1 MIVRT
6 WSEQGLS
13 PPDRDSRKGASAP
26 EREFSALMAASMAGD
41 TAAYKRLLG
50 EVRVWLQ
57 RYYAR
62 RLPPAVVE
70 DAVQDALIAMHEKRH
85 TYDLDRPFSPWLAA
99 IARYKWIDRLR
110 ALKRMATEPLGEG
123 IATGDHESAVISATI
138 LEELLGSL
146 KPAQSEVIRLVKL
159 YGFSVEEAAERSG
172 QSVSLVKVN
181 IHRGLARLT
190 LAVQRQAHVDG

>member
-1 MIVRT
+1 
-6 WSEQGLS
+6 
-13 PPDRDSRKGASAP
+13 
-26 EREFSALMAASMAGD
+26 MAGD
-41 TAAYKRLLG
+41 AAAYKRLLG

-70 DAVQDALIAMHEKRH
+70 DAVQDALIAVHDKRH

-123 IATGDHESAVISATI
+123 IATGDHESAVLSATI
-138 LEELLGSL
+138 LEDLLGSL